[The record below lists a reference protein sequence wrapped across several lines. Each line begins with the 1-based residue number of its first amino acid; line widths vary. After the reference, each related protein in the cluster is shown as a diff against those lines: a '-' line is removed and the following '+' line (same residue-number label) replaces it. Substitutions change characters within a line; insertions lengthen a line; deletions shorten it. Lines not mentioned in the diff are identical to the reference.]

1 MLAIKINIVLEININ
16 GSSSADQ
23 RESTGY
29 LVLLIKVTLHLKIS
43 WLATS
48 KFIEVLKENEE
59 KEMKENGGQMKRQA
73 KVPRELKTGRL
84 DLKVIQAYEFF
95 SHFSGQLQLVLR
107 LVVV

>member
-59 KEMKENGGQMKRQA
+59 KEMKGKWRANE
-73 KVPRELKTGRL
+73 ETGR
-84 DLKVIQAYEFF
+84 
-95 SHFSGQLQLVLR
+95 SSTR
-107 LVVV
+107 T